1 MQAVRQ
7 SSLDAKNGDVSNVT
21 LLRMALM
28 CSASSGVALRRMI
41 VLTCFN
47 GRPKVSELFLRHT
60 SPILPI
66 YAACSEGD
74 HENIALCEHY
84 GVTFCVVPNEPLGAK
99 WNAALGLVPDGEAVM
114 ILGSDDFVSREW
126 VELASLAI
134 GRGHHYISPSRI
146 AMFDAGTRRA
156 MMLERNPNGAQT
168 FGAGRVLSAE
178 VVSKVRPM
186 WDDGI
191 DRAMDTNAHAKV
203 IGQGFSRHTI
213 DPMRVPVMA
222 LKSGENIWTYDRWM
236 WAGRHCSELDA
247 LSMLS
252 DDLVSDLINSW
263 RTM

>member
-1 MQAVRQ
+1 MVICTA
-7 SSLDAKNGDVSNVT
+7 
-21 LLRMALM
+21 
-28 CSASSGVALRRMI
+28 
-41 VLTCFN
+41 FH

-60 SPILPI
+60 APILPI

-74 HENIALCEHY
+74 HANIELCERY

-99 WNAALGLVPDGEAVM
+99 WNSALGLVPNGEAVM

-134 GRGHHYISPSRI
+134 ERGHHYISPSRI
-146 AMFDAGTRRA
+146 AMFDAATRRA
-156 MMLERNPNGAQT
+156 MMLERNPSGAQT

-178 VVSKVRPM
+178 VLAKVRPM

-191 DRAMDTNAHAKV
+191 DRAMDTNAHGKV
-203 IGQGFSRHTI
+203 VGHGFNRHTI

-222 LKSGENIWTYDRWM
+222 LKSGENIWTYDRWA
-236 WAGRHCSELDA
+236 WRGRMCSQIDA

-252 DDLVSDLINSW
+252 DDLVSDLINSGW
-263 RTM
+263 TM